1 MEKREPGKLSP
12 KERATLQ
19 KERKRMSKE
28 VKKHNKSVQQSKNT
42 QTKGRT
48 GKPPVNI
55 NSANKTNSRG
65 STPAKRNAP
74 GKKQNEAAKVRAIR
88 PDDYR
93 DDFYVDETVKRR
105 KKAKKIKEN
114 KKKRQKKP
122 LTPRQR
128 KRRHILAYCTIFIV
142 ILCIGVVLSL
152 TVLFKTEKINVEGNT
167 LYDENTIVE
176 LSGVKLEQNI
186 FLAKWSATPK
196 QIEDA
201 LPYVEDAKVDFT
213 IPDTITITIKN
224 AEPAYVIISD
234 GKYYKVSG
242 SGRILEIAEE
252 NPQQLPVLKCSA
264 LTVTEV
270 GKYISF
276 KDENF
281 YKILDELS
289 DSLEKNDFTDVNL
302 VDMNETAN
310 ISLIYDNRIKIII
323 GLPEDID
330 YKLRTAMT
338 IINQKLDPEGTGV
351 ISGTLNVSEC
361 STTKKSYFQDGT
373 ISETVPGQT
382 QPTTVPETTAP
393 EDTYGDDAQVAD
405 DNYSFQSSDD
415 GGYYPDDA
423 QSSAVSADYGDAAG
437 YGDQVDYGG
446 ADSGD
451 SGGGGYAND
460 GDENA
465 LYYGE

>member
-1 MEKREPGKLSP
+1 MEKKGPGKLSP
-12 KERATLQ
+12 KERAKLQ
-19 KERKRMSKE
+19 KERKQMSKE
-28 VKKHNKSVQQSKNT
+28 VKKHNRSVQKSKNA
-42 QTKGRT
+42 QVKSRSGQ
-48 GKPPVNI
+48 PPVNI
-55 NSANKTNSRG
+55 NSAKRTNSRG
-65 STPAKRNAP
+65 STPVRKN
-74 GKKQNEAAKVRAIR
+74 NEEEKVRAIR
-88 PDDYR
+88 RDDYR
-93 DDFYVDETVKRR
+93 DEFFVDETVKRR
-105 KKAKKIKEN
+105 KTAKKIKEN
-114 KKKRQKKP
+114 KKKRQRKT

-128 KRRHILAYCTIFIV
+128 KVRHIFAYCTIFIV

-152 TVLFKTEKINVEGNT
+152 TVLFKTEKISVKGNT

-186 FLAKWSATPK
+186 FLAKWSATPN
-196 QIEDA
+196 QIIDA

-224 AEPAYVIISD
+224 ADPAYVIISD

-242 SGRILEIAEE
+242 SGRILEIEDSDS
-252 NPQQLPVLKCSA
+252 QQLPVLKCSE

-281 YKILDELS
+281 YKILSEIS
-289 DSLEKNDFTDVNL
+289 DCLEKNEFTNVNL

-310 ISLIYDNRIKIII
+310 ISLIYDKRIKIVL

-361 STTKKSYFQDGT
+361 STTKKSYFKDGT
-373 ISETVPGQT
+373 ISETIPGQT
-382 QPTTVPETTAP
+382 QPVTVPETTAP
-393 EDTYGDDAQVAD
+393 ADTSPDDVQNVD
-405 DNYSFQSSDD
+405 DSYDFQSSDD
-415 GGYYPDDA
+415 GGYTPNDVQD
-423 QSSAVSADYGDAAG
+423 SDESADYGDTPNYSDSADYSGADNDTAG
-437 YGDQVDYGG
+437 DGY
-446 ADSGD
+446 ADSGSGD
-451 SGGGGYAND
+451 SVN
-460 GDENA
+460 
-465 LYYGE
+465 YGE